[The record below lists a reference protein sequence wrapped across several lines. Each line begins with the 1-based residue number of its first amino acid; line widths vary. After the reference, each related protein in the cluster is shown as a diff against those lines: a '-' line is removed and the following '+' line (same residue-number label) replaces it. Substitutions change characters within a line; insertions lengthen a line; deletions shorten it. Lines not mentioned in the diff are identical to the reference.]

1 MVEIVDDRLIL
12 DDFMILN
19 SMKNAAN
26 SYRKFLKLFQDV
38 IDNDSKKARR
48 VIIFL
53 YDASDKRLKLLC
65 YMHVSDWQEATRIF
79 SQQIVEPVHSV
90 ILLSLT
96 SFTLISGLLFHTPP
110 NYVFPGQSLSI
121 IPL

>member
-1 MVEIVDDRLIL
+1 VPTVIQEKGRSVYVITRIYWIHVKTEVMVEIVDDRLIL
-12 DDFMILN
+12 DDFIILN
-19 SMKNAAN
+19 SMTNAAN

-65 YMHVSDWQEATRIF
+65 YMHVSD
-79 SQQIVEPVHSV
+79 
-90 ILLSLT
+90 
-96 SFTLISGLLFHTPP
+96 
-110 NYVFPGQSLSI
+110 
-121 IPL
+121 